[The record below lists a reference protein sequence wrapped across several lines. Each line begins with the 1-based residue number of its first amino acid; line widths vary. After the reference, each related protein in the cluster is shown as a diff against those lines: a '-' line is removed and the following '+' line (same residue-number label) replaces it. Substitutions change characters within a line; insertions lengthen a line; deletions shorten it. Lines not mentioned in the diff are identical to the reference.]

1 MDMSIREY
9 KMNIKVIQLKEN
21 KTALQKYF
29 IQKFLRIARKEN
41 DIEKINHFVFGK
53 LKQFG
58 VNFTEIT

>member
-1 MDMSIREY
+1 
-9 KMNIKVIQLKEN
+9 MNIKVIQLKEN